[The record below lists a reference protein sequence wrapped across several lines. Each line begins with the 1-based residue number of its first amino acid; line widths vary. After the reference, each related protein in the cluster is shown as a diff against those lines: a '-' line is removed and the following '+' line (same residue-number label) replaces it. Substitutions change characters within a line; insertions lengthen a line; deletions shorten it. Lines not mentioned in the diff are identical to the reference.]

1 MPRGRSRVERR
12 GVVQSESDACN
23 SKTKGLGMPFEADEK
38 FGFILFFDTGAVISK
53 SMKSA
58 ETAAREESEQ
68 CK

>member
-1 MPRGRSRVERR
+1 
-12 GVVQSESDACN
+12 
-23 SKTKGLGMPFEADEK
+23 MPFEADEK